1 MKGAKSAKIRK
12 LSFTRI
18 GMESTHGQRT
28 KSIPITGLSLFIAE
42 KKPELESSDLHLT
55 KMEIFKSLHD
65 QWATLDQDVKQSYE
79 RRADYSRR
87 TEARR
92 KCFERRK
99 EKTPNR
105 SKSTISAYSIFLTKR
120 QEELKKSNPELTL
133 SERTR
138 MIAKEWSETPKN
150 DRVPYVNM
158 AKRETRK
165 MRKVN
170 WDEDLGSTESTDDSE
185 SD

>member
-1 MKGAKSAKIRK
+1 
-12 LSFTRI
+12 
-18 GMESTHGQRT
+18 MESKHGERT

-42 KKPELESSDLHLT
+42 KKPELEAKESHLT
-55 KMEIFKSLHD
+55 KMEIFKCLND
-65 QWATLDQDVKQSYE
+65 QWATLEQDVKQSYE

-92 KCFERRK
+92 QCYERRK
-99 EKTPNR
+99 AKTPNR
-105 SKSTISAYSIFLTKR
+105 SRSTISAYSIFLKQR

-138 MIAKEWSETPKN
+138 MIAKEWNDTPKS
-150 DRVPYVNM
+150 DKVPYVNS

-170 WDEDLGSTESTDDSE
+170 WDEDLGSTESTDNDE